1 MTPLSKTAE
10 KKLIAAI
17 EKAAEYVNAGL
28 SPNAAIIKSAGE
40 TNVPAG
46 HVNLM
51 VHAYNTGRTTRQRE
65 QGDNMLEKAA
75 DFNLADA
82 HTVLKALYPD
92 EVKTSADLRAETV
105 VSTDYALS
113 PKAAIA
119 RRNAELQ
126 KAAALKRPLPEKTY
140 TPPPRDPKFEV
151 QRAHSEKMAA
161 FRAAEETRR
170 AAFMAQQKAAQQL
183 DAVADYFRR
192 PGNMPFQS
200 ARREVE
206 LRFGATGLSVLDKV
220 AEVYPHFAKQADDSK
235 TYFGEHAIYQLV
247 QDTLQKVGEYLDL
260 SAAVMPSKTAQF
272 EKKKAPEILTESILT
287 ALEEPPL
294 TLKEA
299 YEPTG
304 AGLWSRG
311 AAAGPRSAVLD
322 RMFPPPAPAAA
333 ETGGDAEPEA
343 DSPPSF
349 WSNPILSARS
359 TLTDPKP
366 TAKNPPRNF
375 FNTVGHFA
383 VGPEKRKEREPSS
396 TDFYDSLSAPDHE
409 IELDNIQ
416 MRGMLHDLMINDDVI
431 SGHDPRE
438 VAMAFNDI
446 ASVAPEILKS
456 PGAMQAILRKRLE
469 AGQMADFD
477 VKQLMDM
484 EKIKHEMNKLHLEGL
499 RFEKDLVQPRGGEP
513 RPGGRR

>member
-17 EKAAEYVNAGL
+17 EKAAEYVNDGL
-28 SPNAAIIKSAGE
+28 SPNDAIIKSAGE

-92 EVKTSADLRAETV
+92 EVKTSADLRADTI
-105 VSTDYALS
+105 VSTEYALS

-119 RRNAELQ
+119 RRNADLQ

-161 FRAAEETRR
+161 LRAAEETRR

-220 AEVYPHFAKQADDSK
+220 AEVYPHFTKQADDSK

-260 SAAVMPSKTAQF
+260 SAAVTPVKTAQF

-287 ALEEPPL
+287 ALEEKPL
-294 TLKEA
+294 TLKKN
-299 YEPTG
+299 
-304 AGLWSRG
+304 
-311 AAAGPRSAVLD
+311 AAS
-322 RMFPPPAPAAA
+322 PPP
-333 ETGGDAEPEA
+333 
-343 DSPPSF
+343 PP
-349 WSNPILSARS
+349 P
-359 TLTDPKP
+359 TPPPTPKP
-366 TAKNPPRNF
+366 TFLESPILAAQSMLTGENPASNSLYAARQLAL
-375 FNTVGHFA
+375 GS
-383 VGPEKRKEREPSS
+383 GKKERTPSS
-396 TDFYDSLSAPDHE
+396 VDLYNSLSAPDHE

-446 ASVAPEILKS
+446 ASVSPELLKS
-456 PGAMQAILRKRLE
+456 PGAMQAVLRKRLE

-484 EKIKHEMNKLHLEGL
+484 EKMKHEMNKLHLEGL
-499 RFEKDLVQPRGGEP
+499 KFEKDLVQPRVSSDSRP